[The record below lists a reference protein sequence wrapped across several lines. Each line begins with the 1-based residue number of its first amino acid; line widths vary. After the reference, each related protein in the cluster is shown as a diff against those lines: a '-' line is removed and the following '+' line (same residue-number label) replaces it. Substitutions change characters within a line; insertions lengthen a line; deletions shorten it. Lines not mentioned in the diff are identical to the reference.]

1 MSQGPRVSVITIF
14 LDEER
19 FLAEAV
25 ESVLAQ
31 TYPHWELLLC

>member
-1 MSQGPRVSVITIF
+1 VSTPPVVSVITIF

-31 TYPHWELLLC
+31 S